1 MFWCKVKLLIRCFLF
16 IAFFLH
22 IATRPLDRLLHHLQR
37 IWRAQNC
44 HQIESRPKCWP
55 VWRQGFYIFTGC
67 ERRSEADSLQR
78 WSHEDEIGRQWER
91 DWQEELQIRV
101 SNVFAVCNKKCQC
114 QLNIQ
119 KLFSFAFSICNDE
132 RHEQQTVWER
142 RMVSKSSRSADSK
155 QTTRRSSWR
164 EATRTLELTIED
176 IEVEK
181 RVLENYNI
189 LQFTTACSL
198 LSRAEL

>member
-1 MFWCKVKLLIRCFLF
+1 MVKCALFWGCVELSPKWSRLCLSSWGWIIRFCRSTFFFVSRRKRATIKNDQNRHSSSGMMEILNKKYIQMMFWCKVKLLIRCFLF

-55 VWRQGFYIFTGC
+55 VRRQGFCIFTGC

-91 DWQEELQIRV
+91 DWQEEL
-101 SNVFAVCNKKCQC
+101 
-114 QLNIQ
+114 
-119 KLFSFAFSICNDE
+119 
-132 RHEQQTVWER
+132 
-142 RMVSKSSRSADSK
+142 
-155 QTTRRSSWR
+155 
-164 EATRTLELTIED
+164 
-176 IEVEK
+176 
-181 RVLENYNI
+181 
-189 LQFTTACSL
+189 
-198 LSRAEL
+198 